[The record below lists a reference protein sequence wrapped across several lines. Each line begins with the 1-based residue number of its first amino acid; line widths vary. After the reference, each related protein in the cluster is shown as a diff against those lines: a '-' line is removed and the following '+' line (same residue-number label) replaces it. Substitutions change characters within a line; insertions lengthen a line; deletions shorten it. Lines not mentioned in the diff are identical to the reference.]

1 MANVEANQTLF
12 ISATAKANIS
22 KFKEVLYDEVK
33 KIHDI
38 RYPYNAYLY

>member
-1 MANVEANQTLF
+1 MANVEANETLF
-12 ISATAKANIS
+12 ISATNKTNIS
-22 KFKEVLYDEVK
+22 EFKDLLYDEVK